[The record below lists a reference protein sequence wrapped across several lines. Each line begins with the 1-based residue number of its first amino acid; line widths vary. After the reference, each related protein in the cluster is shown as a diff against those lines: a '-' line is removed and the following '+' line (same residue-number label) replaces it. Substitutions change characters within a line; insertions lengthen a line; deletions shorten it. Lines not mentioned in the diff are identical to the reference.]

1 MLVAISY
8 RGIRLAEG
16 NLEGDGDPGFL
27 PFDAPLPVGTRVMVF
42 TPEAPPREAIVS
54 QVVEDVGGGAV
65 PGMKLRW
72 APAAAVPEVVE
83 MEAAPADERIDA
95 QPAIEP
101 ADSPTRTQSMPAVSP
116 PPEEGDGDGEIEPAD
131 SPRQTIM
138 GMPALTDEMAAAL
151 AGQSSES
158 AAEPEPEPEPEG
170 AMGKKRRR
178 RRR

>member
-27 PFDAPLPVGTRVMVF
+27 PFDAPLPVGTRVTVF

-83 MEAAPADERIDA
+83 MVAEPASPAE
-95 QPAIEP
+95 PAIEP
-101 ADSPTRTQSMPAVSP
+101 ADSTSRTQSMPAVQV
-116 PPEEGDGDGEIEPAD
+116 PEGEDGAIEPAD

-138 GMPALTDEMAAAL
+138 GMPALTEEMAAAL
-151 AGQSSES
+151 ANESSEP
-158 AAEPEPEPEPEG
+158 APEG
-170 AMGKKRRR
+170 DGDGPMGKRRR
-178 RRR
+178 RRRR